1 MLKPA
6 IALYLGET
14 YASIGLFD
22 QSGEK
27 TQPLAFEKSVF
38 LPQVSLKNLLNQ
50 TALQLKLLEPA
61 GETPVQVFIVTKYFD
76 RLKQFRLGGSISQ
89 VILKGFENSYTL
101 QDSKT
106 LSLAAAQLIISLESG
121 RYDEE
126 LLTQEFDRIKKINP
140 DLNKVVISLPEE
152 SATTEEREKLEE
164 FFRARE
170 VKVFHNL
177 HAHNQNELRKT
188 LLNAGSEGTKEEV
201 NESLKEAF
209 GPATEI
215 NYFCH
220 NGFQKTFENCELFHS
235 AHNFFAHSL
244 KHKKISASAFFD
256 IECFLGLTQD
266 MSNTWNS
273 PWGPIPVP
281 HFRHHTLGTHP
292 FAELRLNQLSMLSF
306 DPHQFQL
313 EPGPVLAGRAI
324 KPLVLDLFYQ
334 ELSEN
339 EFCSELF
346 AQISTPAL
354 RAKIQNLFSALE
366 KGQKSSLLYTSID
379 DLKQGLIEK
388 VQQQVELICEQKIE
402 TVTGPLASLF
412 KDLNRKSAKKE
423 KRYSWPQEIIELAGV
438 RT

>member
-1 MLKPA
+1 MRKPA

-14 YASIGLFD
+14 YASVGLFD

-27 TQPLAFEKSVF
+27 KQAPLFEKSVF
-38 LPQVSLKNLLNQ
+38 LPQISLKNLLNQ
-50 TALQLKLLEPA
+50 AAAQLKTLSPDNEV
-61 GETPVQVFIVTKYFD
+61 PVQVFIVTKYFD

-106 LSLAAAQLIISLESG
+106 LSLAASQLIISLENG
-121 RYDEE
+121 RYNEE
-126 LLTQEFDRIKKINP
+126 FLTQEFERIKKINP

-152 SATTEEREKLEE
+152 ALSTEEREKLEQ
-164 FFRARE
+164 FFKSHE

-177 HAHNQNELRKT
+177 QAHNQNELRKT
-188 LLNAGSEGTKEEV
+188 LLNAGSEGTKEEI
-201 NESLKEAF
+201 NEALTEAF
-209 GPATEI
+209 GPLTEI
-215 NYFCH
+215 KYFCH

-235 AHNFFAHSL
+235 VHNFFAHSL
-244 KHKKISASAFFD
+244 KHKKIAASAYFD
-256 IECFLGLTQD
+256 IECFISLSQNKAT
-266 MSNTWNS
+266 TWNS

-281 HFRHHTLGTHP
+281 HYRHHLVGTHP
-292 FAELRLNQLSMLSF
+292 FSELRLNQLSMLSY

-339 EFCSELF
+339 EFCCDLF
-346 AQISTPAL
+346 AQINNTAL

-366 KGQKSSLLYTSID
+366 KGQKSSLLYTSIE
-379 DLKQGLIEK
+379 DLKQSLLENIQQQIELVSEEK
-388 VQQQVELICEQKIE
+388 VE
-402 TVTGPLASLF
+402 TVTGPLAPLF
-412 KDLNRKSAKKE
+412 KSLNRKSTKKE
-423 KRYSWPQEIIELAGV
+423 SRFSWPTEIIELAGAPS
-438 RT
+438 

>member
-1 MLKPA
+1 MRKPA

-27 TQPLAFEKSVF
+27 NQAAVFEKSVF
-38 LPQVSLKNLLNQ
+38 LPQISLKNLLNQ
-50 TALQLKLLEPA
+50 TAAQLKILAPENEA
-61 GETPVQVFIVTKYFD
+61 PVQVYIVTKYFD

-89 VILKGFENSYTL
+89 IILKGFENSYTL

-106 LSLAAAQLIISLESG
+106 LSLAAAQLIISLENG
-121 RYDEE
+121 RYDENF
-126 LLTQEFDRIKKINP
+126 LIQEFERIKKINP

-152 SATTEEREKLEE
+152 AITTAEREKLEE
-164 FFRARE
+164 FFRSRE

-201 NESLKEAF
+201 NEALTEAF
-209 GPATEI
+209 GPTTEI

-220 NGFQKTFENCELFHS
+220 NGFQKTFENIELFHS

-244 KHKKISASAFFD
+244 KHKKINASAYFD
-256 IECFLGLTQD
+256 IECFISLTQNLLT
-266 MSNTWNS
+266 SWNS

-281 HFRHHTLGTHP
+281 HYRHHHIGTHP
-292 FAELRLNQLSMLSF
+292 FAELKLNQLSMLSY
-306 DPHQFQL
+306 DPQQFQL

-339 EFCSELF
+339 EFCRDLF
-346 AQISTPAL
+346 AQIATPAL
-354 RAKIQNLFSALE
+354 RAKIQNLFSAIE
-366 KGQKSSLLYTSID
+366 KGQKNSLLYMSID
-379 DLKQGLIEK
+379 DLKQSLLQN
-388 VQQQVELICEQKIE
+388 VQQQLELVSEQKIE

-412 KDLNRKSAKKE
+412 TSLNRKSTKKE
-423 KRYSWPQEIIELAGV
+423 IRFSWPSEIMELVGAP
-438 RT
+438 T

>member
-14 YASIGLFD
+14 YASVGLFD

-27 TQPLAFEKSVF
+27 NQPALFEKSVF
-38 LPQVSLKNLLNQ
+38 LPQISFKNLLNQ
-50 TALQLKLLEPA
+50 AANHLKTVAPEN
-61 GETPVQVFIVTKYFD
+61 ETPVQVFIVTKYFD

-126 LLTQEFDRIKKINP
+126 FLTQEFDRIKKINP

-152 SATTEEREKLEE
+152 STTTEDREKLEE
-164 FFRARE
+164 FFRSRE
-170 VKVFHNL
+170 IKVFHNPQ
-177 HAHNQNELRKT
+177 AHNQNELRKT
-188 LLNAGSEGTKEEV
+188 LLNAGSQGTKEEI
-201 NESLKEAF
+201 NESVTEAF
-209 GPATEI
+209 GPTAEI
-215 NYFCH
+215 HYFCH
-220 NGFQKTFENCELFHS
+220 NGFQKNFENIELFHS

-244 KHKKISASAFFD
+244 KHKKITASAYFD
-256 IECFLGLTQD
+256 IECFMSLTQ
-266 MSNTWNS
+266 NLLTTWQS

-281 HFRHHTLGTHP
+281 HYRHHTLGTHP
-292 FAELRLNQLSMLSF
+292 FSELRLNHLSMLSY
-306 DPHQFQL
+306 DPNQFQL

-334 ELSEN
+334 ELSAN
-339 EFCSELF
+339 EFCCDIF
-346 AQISTPAL
+346 AQLSTPAL
-354 RAKIQNLFSALE
+354 RAKIQNLFTALE
-366 KGQKSSLLYTSID
+366 KGQKSSLLYTSIE
-379 DLKQGLIEK
+379 DLKQSLIEN
-388 VQQQVELICEQKIE
+388 VQQQIDLVSEVKTE

-412 KDLNRKSAKKE
+412 KNLNRKSTQKE
-423 KRYSWPQEIIELAGV
+423 KRFSWPREIMDLAGAQA
-438 RT
+438 